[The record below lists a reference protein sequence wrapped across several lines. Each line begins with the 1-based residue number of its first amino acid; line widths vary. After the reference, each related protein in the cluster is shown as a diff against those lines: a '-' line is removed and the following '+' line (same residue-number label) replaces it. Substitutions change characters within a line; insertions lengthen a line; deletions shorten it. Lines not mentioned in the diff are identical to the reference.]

1 MKTQKPTLTLTV
13 ETRPDCE
20 PNQAMITSNF
30 ENIEGDWGDI
40 YVRFSGFFGHYG
52 PEMFAAAPDLADA
65 LESLLKMPDYD
76 GTPEVS
82 RIRLKAKNKAKAAL
96 KRIGRKV
103 TA

>member
-1 MKTQKPTLTLTV
+1 
-13 ETRPDCE
+13 
-20 PNQAMITSNF
+20 
-30 ENIEGDWGDI
+30 
-40 YVRFSGFFGHYG
+40 
-52 PEMFAAAPDLADA
+52 
-65 LESLLKMPDYD
+65 MPDYD